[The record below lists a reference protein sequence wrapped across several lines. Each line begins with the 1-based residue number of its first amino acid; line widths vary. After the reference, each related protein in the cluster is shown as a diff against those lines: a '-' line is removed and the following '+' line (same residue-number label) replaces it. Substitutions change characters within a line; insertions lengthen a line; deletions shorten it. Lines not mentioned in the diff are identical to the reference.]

1 MSQSGEQ
8 VNATGVIGHESFLG
22 DIEIQANNI
31 TVPLGM
37 VSQLRTQHDQT
48 VVVGAADGSVTLQN
62 RASSSSDVSSILES
76 SMVLR
81 TTPAGIDV
89 VL

>member
-1 MSQSGEQ
+1 MDQIEVSAPGE
-8 VNATGVIGHESFLG
+8 NETFLG
-22 DIEIQANNI
+22 EIEIHSSEI

-37 VSQLRTQHDQT
+37 VAQMRTQPDQT
-48 VVVGAADGSVTLQN
+48 IVVGAADGSVTFQN
-62 RASSSSDVSSILES
+62 KTSSASDISSILES